1 MNPQPPVGSLTAS
14 TSSLLPF
21 SAASTPGR
29 FPDLRCEEIRGRGS
43 AGHFGH
49 DKGSYPDSSPRS
61 RVLPSVPGTQEA
73 QDAVLLAQVPNTA
86 VVNRAQAE
94 AHVKVQYDGV
104 PKFQPIEGT
113 SLTYAS
119 NTHDKIIQVGDLY
132 YIREDSWVQ

>member
-1 MNPQPPVGSLTAS
+1 
-14 TSSLLPF
+14 
-21 SAASTPGR
+21 
-29 FPDLRCEEIRGRGS
+29 
-43 AGHFGH
+43 
-49 DKGSYPDSSPRS
+49 
-61 RVLPSVPGTQEA
+61 VLPSVPGTQEA